1 MFIIIVI
8 IIIELDQNLR
18 GHMSYAVDYAHRPP
32 LHGSAVAAR
41 AAPGTHTHTH
51 ARTHARTHTHTHTRL
66 TGFCPGLP
74 G

>member
-32 LHGSAVAAR
+32 LHGSVVAAR
-41 AAPGTHTHTH
+41 AVPGTHRQTDGQTQRRFNMLKHMR
-51 ARTHARTHTHTHTRL
+51 AA
-66 TGFCPGLP
+66 
-74 G
+74 

>member
-41 AAPGTHTHTH
+41 AAPGTYRQTDGQTQRRFNMLKHMR
-51 ARTHARTHTHTHTRL
+51 AA
-66 TGFCPGLP
+66 
-74 G
+74 

>member
-41 AAPGTHTHTH
+41 AAPETYRQTDGQTQRRFNMLKHMR
-51 ARTHARTHTHTHTRL
+51 AA
-66 TGFCPGLP
+66 
-74 G
+74 